1 MSDHDSATP
10 DLPEM
15 YTLASIEQLRAF
27 ADELRVRI
35 FIALT
40 QRPLT
45 ATQLGDELD
54 IAAPKAHYHVRE
66 LERVGLVR
74 LVETRERGGI
84 LEKYFRAVAKDVQ
97 VPHALL
103 RRTPDEAQAVIRD
116 QLQHI
121 ERGFTSA
128 FSRTLAAEE
137 LGDTFIQLSYTPLWA
152 TRDELRDLVRRFEEM
167 TEPYLTP
174 RTGEAVRQRMFV
186 MMGYDAGL
194 EESAP
199 RAEATEP
206 AQAAPAHG
214 QASVGQAPSIRTV
227 SVAGVVSYT
236 RRDLERVVAADE
248 SLDLHVVGACII
260 ADDVSPELADQAVAR
275 LRLRGTLTAPA
286 AVRTVLE
293 NKQPPQQR
301 KEV

>member
-1 MSDHDSATP
+1 MPDHDATTP
-10 DLPEM
+10 DLPEV

-103 RRTPDEAQAVIRD
+103 RRTPDESQAIIRD

-128 FSRTLAAEE
+128 FSRTLAADE
-137 LGDTFIQLSYTPLWA
+137 LGDTFIQLTYMPLWA
-152 TRDELRDLVRRFEEM
+152 TRDELRDLVRRFEEL
-167 TEPYLTP
+167 TEPYLAP
-174 RTGEAVRQRMFV
+174 RPDEGVRQRMFV

-199 RAEATEP
+199 PAEEAEP
-206 AQAAPAHG
+206 AQAAPAP
-214 QASVGQAPSIRTV
+214 GQAPAGHAPRTRPV

-236 RRDLERVVAADE
+236 RRDLERVVATGEA
-248 SLDLHVVGACII
+248 LDLRVVGACII
-260 ADDVSPELADQAVAR
+260 ADDVSAELAERAIAH
-275 LRLRGTLTAPA
+275 LRLRGTLTAPPE
-286 AVRTVLE
+286 VRTVLE
-293 NKQPPQQR
+293 NKQSPQQR